1 MTLLQRARHPG
12 LVLIQLEFGRLKRMK
27 YQKKGNCPKKYST
40 GHLLALLCFILIL
53 GLPTIGIG
61 GGLYLNE
68 FGTPSMGVAG
78 AGANAVAVDASTSF
92 HNAAGMTRIKGKEL
106 MATGGLLNATV
117 EFDPDDDTPIPGG
130 DGGDAGGPAPIIG
143 GFYVHSLSDK
153 WKLGANLITITGAVL
168 DYDDD
173 WTGRYL
179 NTEVTLLT
187 VTFFPS
193 IAYRVN
199 KWLSLG
205 GGPQIMYADLEM
217 KAMAPLPFGSG
228 EVKIDGND
236 VAFGFGLGALF
247 EVSER
252 TRFGLVY
259 QSEIEPEFDGDVSI
273 DPPGI
278 SVSTDTTITL
288 ARFVKLAGYH
298 EINERWA
305 LLGTVGWEDWS
316 AFEDVNISTELGDQ
330 KIPRNWKDTWKI
342 AAGIHFRPVE
352 KWLLQLGFAY
362 DTSPVDSDDRTPDMP
377 IDRQIRYATGVQ
389 YNWSDKLSTGAQLV
403 YADYGNAKINNDLLR
418 GDYKR
423 NDFLFFALNAN
434 WKF

>member
-1 MTLLQRARHPG
+1 MMSNNRKKCHHARISPDSHLIATLLF
-12 LVLIQLEFGRLKRMK
+12 LV
-27 YQKKGNCPKKYST
+27 Y
-40 GHLLALLCFILIL
+40 LIL
-53 GLPTIGIG
+53 PSVSIA

-78 AGANAVAVDASTSF
+78 AGANAVASDASTAF
-92 HNAAGMTRIKGKEL
+92 HNPAGMTRIEGKEL
-106 MATGGLLNATV
+106 MVTAGLLDATV
-117 EFDPDDDTPIPGG
+117 KFDQDPDTPVPGG

-143 GFYVHSLSDK
+143 GFYVHSLSDR
-153 WKLGANLITITGAVL
+153 WKLGGNLITITGAVL

-187 VTFFPS
+187 MTFAPT

-199 KWLSLG
+199 DWLSLG
-205 GGPQIMYADLEM
+205 ATAEIMYADLEM
-217 KAMAPLPFGSG
+217 KAKAPLPGPGGNEG

-247 EVSER
+247 ELSER

-259 QSEIEPEFDGDVSI
+259 QSEIEPEFDGDVDLS
-273 DPPGI
+273 PPGL
-278 SVSTDTTITL
+278 SVATDTTITL
-288 ARFVKLAGYH
+288 AQFVKLSAYH
-298 EINERWA
+298 ELNDRWA

-316 AFEDVNISTELGDQ
+316 AFEDVNISTDSGSTD
-330 KIPRNWKDTWKI
+330 IPRDWKDTWKF
-342 AAGIHFRPVE
+342 AAGVHYRPVE
-352 KWLLQLGFAY
+352 KWLLQLGMSY
-362 DTSPVDSDDRTPDMP
+362 DTSPVDKEDRTPDMP

-389 YNWSDKLSTGAQLV
+389 YKWSERLSTGAQFV
-403 YADYGNAKINNDLLR
+403 YADYGKAKIDNQRLKGEYKTNDIF
-418 GDYKR
+418 
-423 NDFLFFALNAN
+423 FLAVNAN

>member
-1 MTLLQRARHPG
+1 MPRNLPYFPIIVFFASMLLMLPC
-12 LVLIQLEFGRLKRMK
+12 I
-27 YQKKGNCPKKYST
+27 ST
-40 GHLLALLCFILIL
+40 A
-53 GLPTIGIG
+53 
-61 GGLYLNE
+61 GGLYINE

-78 AGANAVAVDASTSF
+78 AGANAVASDASTSF

-106 MATGGLLNATV
+106 MGTGGLLYSTV
-117 EFDPDDDTPIPGG
+117 KFDADSDTPISGG
-130 DGGDAGGPAPIIG
+130 NGGDAGGPAPIVG

-168 DYDDD
+168 DYDND

-187 VTFFPS
+187 MTFFPTV
-193 IAYRVN
+193 AYRVN

-217 KAMAPLPFGSG
+217 KAKAPPPNGNG
-228 EVKIDGND
+228 KVKIDGDD

-247 EVSER
+247 ELSER
-252 TRFGLVY
+252 TRFGVVY
-259 QSEIEPEFDGDVSI
+259 QSEIEPEFSGDVKFSGGAVNA
-273 DPPGI
+273 DAG
-278 SVSTDTTITL
+278 TDTKITL
-288 ARFVKLAGYH
+288 AQFVRISGYH
-298 EINERWA
+298 ELNDRWA

-316 AFEDVNISTELGDQ
+316 AFKNVNISTDRGSQ
-330 KIPRNWKDTWKI
+330 KIPRDWKDTWKF
-342 AAGIHFRPVE
+342 AAGVHFRPVDR
-352 KWLLQLGFAY
+352 WLLQVGFSY

-377 IDRQIRYATGVQ
+377 MDRQIRYATGVQ
-389 YNWSDKLSTGAQLV
+389 YKWSDRLSTGAQFV
-403 YADYGNAKINNDLLR
+403 YADYGKAKIDNDLLK

-423 NDFLFFALNAN
+423 NDIFFFAMNAN

>member
-1 MTLLQRARHPG
+1 MALSTQTRRKQLRKNIVSLSIILFFLGTLLMIPA
-12 LVLIQLEFGRLKRMK
+12 V
-27 YQKKGNCPKKYST
+27 CT
-40 GHLLALLCFILIL
+40 A
-53 GLPTIGIG
+53 
-61 GGLYLNE
+61 GGLYINE

-78 AGANAVAVDASTSF
+78 AGANAVASDASTSF

-106 MATGGLLNATV
+106 MGTGGLLYATV
-117 EFDPDDDTPIPGG
+117 KFDPDADTPIPGG

-187 VTFFPS
+187 MTFYPS

-199 KWLSLG
+199 NWLSLG
-205 GGPQIMYADLEM
+205 GGPQIMYANLEM
-217 KAMAPLPFGSG
+217 KAKAPPPNGTG
-228 EVKIDGND
+228 EVKIDGDD

-259 QSEIEPEFDGDVSI
+259 QSEIEPEFSGDVKFS
-273 DPPGI
+273 GG
-278 SVSTDTTITL
+278 SVNADAGVDTKITL
-288 ARFVKLAGYH
+288 AQFVRVSGYH
-298 EINERWA
+298 ELNDRWA

-316 AFEDVNISTELGDQ
+316 AFKDVNISTDRGSQ
-330 KIPRNWKDTWKI
+330 KIPRDWKDTWKF
-342 AAGIHFRPVE
+342 AAGVHFRPVDN
-352 KWLLQLGFAY
+352 WLLQVGFSY

-377 IDRQIRYATGVQ
+377 MDRQIRYATGVQ
-389 YNWSDKLSTGAQLV
+389 YKWSDRLSTGAQFV
-403 YADYGNAKINNDLLR
+403 YADYGKAKIDNDLLK

-423 NDFLFFALNAN
+423 NDIFFFAMNAS

>member
-1 MTLLQRARHPG
+1 MLLSA
-12 LVLIQLEFGRLKRMK
+12 F
-27 YQKKGNCPKKYST
+27 T
-40 GHLLALLCFILIL
+40 GPAWS
-53 GLPTIGIG
+53 

-78 AGANAVAVDASTSF
+78 AGANAVANDASTSF
-92 HNAAGMTRIKGKEL
+92 HNAAGMTRIKGNEL
-106 MATGGLLNATV
+106 MGTAGVLNATV
-117 EFDPDDDTPIPGG
+117 KFDPDADTPVSGG
-130 DGGDAGGPAPIIG
+130 DGGNAGGPAPIIG

-179 NTEVTLLT
+179 NTEVTLLSMT
-187 VTFFPS
+187 LYPS

-217 KAMAPLPFGSG
+217 KAKAPPPNGNG
-228 EVKIDGND
+228 KVKIDGND
-236 VAFGFGLGALF
+236 VAFGFGLGALV
-247 EVSER
+247 ELSER
-252 TRFGLVY
+252 TRFGVVY

-278 SVSTDTTITL
+278 EAGTDTKITL
-288 ARFVKLAGYH
+288 ARFIKVSGYH
-298 EINERWA
+298 EFNDQLA

-316 AFEDVNISTELGDQ
+316 AFEDVNISTDRGSQ
-330 KIPRNWKDTWKI
+330 KIPRDWKDTWKF
-342 AAGIHFRPVE
+342 AAGVHYRPVE
-352 KWLLQLGFAY
+352 KWLLQLGFSY

-389 YNWSDKLSTGAQLV
+389 YKWNDRLSTGAQSV
-403 YADYGNAKINNDLLR
+403 YADYGKSKIDNNLLK
-418 GDYKR
+418 GDYKQ
-423 NDFLFFALNAN
+423 NDIFFFALNAN

>member
-1 MTLLQRARHPG
+1 
-12 LVLIQLEFGRLKRMK
+12 MK
-27 YQKKGNCPKKYST
+27 CQIRGNRPKKYST
-40 GHLLALLCFILIL
+40 GHLLAVLCFSLVL
-53 GLPTIGIG
+53 GLPTVGIG

-92 HNAAGMTRIKGKEL
+92 HNAAGMTRLKGKEL

-117 EFDPDDDTPIPGG
+117 EFDPDDDTPIPGS

-143 GFYVHSLSDK
+143 GFYVHSLSDR

-199 KWLSLG
+199 NWLSLG

-217 KAMAPLPFGSG
+217 KAMAPPPFGSG

-288 ARFVKLAGYH
+288 AQFVNLAGYH

-316 AFEDVNISTELGDQ
+316 AFEDVNISTDRVDQ
-330 KIPRNWKDTWKI
+330 KIPRNWKDTWKF
-342 AAGIHFRPVE
+342 AAGVHFRPVE

-362 DTSPVDSDDRTPDMP
+362 DTSRWIRMTAHRICPLIAKFVMPPAFNINGVTSFRPAPSWCTPITAMP
-377 IDRQIRYATGVQ
+377 
-389 YNWSDKLSTGAQLV
+389 K
-403 YADYGNAKINNDLLR
+403 
-418 GDYKR
+418 
-423 NDFLFFALNAN
+423 
-434 WKF
+434 

>member
-1 MTLLQRARHPG
+1 MVLRSQTCHRQNRENIVSHSIILFFLGILLMIPGVCRA
-12 LVLIQLEFGRLKRMK
+12 
-27 YQKKGNCPKKYST
+27 
-40 GHLLALLCFILIL
+40 
-53 GLPTIGIG
+53 

-78 AGANAVAVDASTSF
+78 AGANAVASDASTSF
-92 HNAAGMTRIKGKEL
+92 HNAAGMTRIKGNEL
-106 MATGGLLNATV
+106 MGTAGLLNATV
-117 EFDPDDDTPIPGG
+117 KFDPDADTPISGG
-130 DGGDAGGPAPIIG
+130 DGGDAGGPAPILG

-179 NTEVTLLT
+179 NTEVKLLT
-187 VTFFPS
+187 MTFYPS

-199 KWLSLG
+199 NWLSVG
-205 GGPQIMYADLEM
+205 GGPQIMRAELEL
-217 KAMAPLPFGSG
+217 KAKAPPPNGNG

-252 TRFGLVY
+252 TRFGVVY
-259 QSEIEPEFDGDVSI
+259 QSEIEPEFDGDVKLS
-273 DPPGI
+273 PPGLEAG
-278 SVSTDTTITL
+278 TDTKITL
-288 ARFVKLAGYH
+288 AQFIKVSGYH
-298 EINERWA
+298 ELNDRWA

-316 AFEDVNISTELGDQ
+316 AFKDVNISTGRGSQ
-330 KIPRNWKDTWKI
+330 KIPRNWDDTWKF
-342 AAGIHFRPVE
+342 AAGVHFRPVD
-352 KWLLQLGFAY
+352 KWLLQLGFSY
-362 DTSPVDSDDRTPDMP
+362 DTSPVDSKDRTADMP

-389 YNWSDKLSTGAQLV
+389 YKWSDRLSVGGQFV
-403 YADYGNAKINNDLLR
+403 YADYGKAKINNDLLK

-423 NDFLFFALNAN
+423 NDILFFAMNAN